1 MSGQGQF
8 NFVHVIITPLDY
20 ECNLVS
26 LQCRKGE
33 ARARVWGA
41 PVAEPHT
48 NALSLQTWRASWTP
62 VWPRLCLTETCPSWP
77 ARWPCMRT

>member
-1 MSGQGQF
+1 MRKWQKMALGAGMTLLLSRQGQF

-33 ARARVWGA
+33 AWGWVGR
-41 PVAEPHT
+41 P
-48 NALSLQTWRASWTP
+48 LGS
-62 VWPRLCLTETCPSWP
+62 
-77 ARWPCMRT
+77 

>member
-26 LQCRKGE
+26 LRCRKGE
-33 ARARVWGA
+33 ARGQVGRHPG
-41 PVAEPHT
+41 
-48 NALSLQTWRASWTP
+48 L
-62 VWPRLCLTETCPSWP
+62 
-77 ARWPCMRT
+77 

>member
-1 MSGQGQF
+1 MALSTTVTLLSCEQGQF

-33 ARARVWGA
+33 AGWGQGGIN
-41 PVAEPHT
+41 P
-48 NALSLQTWRASWTP
+48 
-62 VWPRLCLTETCPSWP
+62 
-77 ARWPCMRT
+77 MRHVTFVSSFYRSRC

>member
-1 MSGQGQF
+1 MALGAGMTLLLSGQGQF

-33 ARARVWGA
+33 AWGW
-41 PVAEPHT
+41 VG
-48 NALSLQTWRASWTP
+48 R
-62 VWPRLCLTETCPSWP
+62 PSGS
-77 ARWPCMRT
+77 

>member
-1 MSGQGQF
+1 MGKWQKVALGARVTLHLFWQGQF

-33 ARARVWGA
+33 ARG
-41 PVAEPHT
+41 
-48 NALSLQTWRASWTP
+48 
-62 VWPRLCLTETCPSWP
+62 
-77 ARWPCMRT
+77 

>member
-1 MSGQGQF
+1 MALGTMVTLLPCEQGQF

-33 ARARVWGA
+33 AGRGPGGR
-41 PVAEPHT
+41 ER
-48 NALSLQTWRASWTP
+48 LQG
-62 VWPRLCLTETCPSWP
+62 
-77 ARWPCMRT
+77 